1 MVTITFNKENEAG
14 RTLLAVARALMQ
26 SVQDSLITVHE
37 TQDEELADISTE
49 RISGLPYTMNERL
62 EALRVAEEDIKAGRV
77 YSHEDVMNKMRKR
90 IRNANQV
97 E

>member
-26 SVQDSLITVHE
+26 SVQDSLITIHE
-37 TQDEELADISTE
+37 TQDEELADIPTE

-62 EALRVAEEDIKAGRV
+62 EALRVAEEDIKAAFMGKPTETKPK
-77 YSHEDVMNKMRKR
+77 SNESS
-90 IRNANQV
+90 V
-97 E
+97 EML

>member
-1 MVTITFNKENEAG
+1 M
-14 RTLLAVARALMQ
+14 AVARALMQ
-26 SVQDSLITVHE
+26 SVQDSLITIHE